1 MMIQDKT
8 CHDKPCKSRFWPLFP
23 RISLTTVSSEK
34 IWATVVAIGR
44 KLGEKYKQEQD
55 KKYKYVQKHR
65 MLWECFNQ
73 GTGIG
78 QDNVARGVEEYYVT
92 TVRVP
97 GDGEGV
103 DVPSFNLSK
112 QILPKPTLKA
122 H

>member
-1 MMIQDKT
+1 
-8 CHDKPCKSRFWPLFP
+8 
-23 RISLTTVSSEK
+23 
-34 IWATVVAIGR
+34 
-44 KLGEKYKQEQD
+44 
-55 KKYKYVQKHR
+55 

-112 QILPKPTLKA
+112 QILPKGRLQKKA
-122 H
+122 LFHSLLL